1 LLVLG
6 LKHPKGSDLPEIVV
20 NPSDHAT
27 VSGGGVIIA
36 MGEIADIVRAR
47 GDCEGRS

>member
-6 LKHPKGSDLPEIVV
+6 LKHPTGSNLPEIVV
-20 NPSDHAT
+20 NPSEQAT

-36 MGEIADIVRAR
+36 MGDMTDFERAR
-47 GDCEGRS
+47 KAVASR